1 MLARLCRNNPTGISF
16 NIYSILVASH
26 KFRQEER
33 EEREEEVLFQECKQ
47 RYIYIQIFTRFYT
60 WSIEI

>member
-1 MLARLCRNNPTGISF
+1 MLARLRRNNPTGISL

-26 KFRQEER
+26 KFRQEE
-33 EEREEEVLFQECKQ
+33 EEEEVLYKYLQGS
-47 RYIYIQIFTRFYT
+47 FYT